1 MINLFLC
8 SQDSK
13 GGWPIPVSRVLVK
26 GVMSLEPGWY
36 SAMAQGH
43 AMSLL
48 SRAYSRS
55 RNPLYLRAAYRAI
68 NPFLVPSSEGGVL
81 TYLFGQHPWY
91 EEYPTVPPSF
101 VINGFMY
108 ALFGLYDLAKTLE
121 SFGVDQASF
130 VLEDGLPLELGKW
143 STELENSSD
152 NKPESIF
159 VNKGTNVLTGRL
171 ITAVNTTETL
181 SLFNE
186 SLNTDLHD
194 AAKPFHDSHST
205 SSNYEIQN
213 RGNMAEVE
221 DLQRNSANQ
230 NVKAAPLNKFKVNHH
245 LNPAENGTVYHA
257 KDELA
262 DEILKGQLFSNQPI
276 DERKEMKLRAR
287 SKRSLLL
294 SSDDILSPQL
304 LSKAKDTKT
313 AKQLFDAG
321 LKTLK
326 LALPLF
332 DSGSGSFYDLRH
344 FSVPGCAPNRARWD
358 YHSTHISQLLMVLSM
373 DEDPAGKDLF
383 QKTITRWMSYMKGK
397 RAPHN

>member
-1 MINLFLC
+1 M
-8 SQDSK
+8 K
-13 GGWPIPVSRVLVK
+13 GA
-26 GVMSLEPGWY
+26 MSLEPGWY

-48 SRAYSRS
+48 SRAYSQS
-55 RNPLYLRAAYRAI
+55 QNPLYLRAAYQAI

-91 EEYPTVPPSF
+91 EEYPTLPPSF

-121 SFGVDQASF
+121 SFGINQGSF
-130 VLEDGLPLELGKW
+130 VLEDGLPLEIENQL
-143 STELENSSD
+143 TELENASN
-152 NKPESIF
+152 NKPASIF
-159 VNKGTNVLTGRL
+159 VNKRTNILTGGS
-171 ITAVNTTETL
+171 ITTVNRTDVM
-181 SLFNE
+181 SFFNE
-186 SLNTDLHD
+186 SLSTDFQN
-194 AAKPFHDSHST
+194 AAKPFHDSLST
-205 SSNYEIQN
+205 SSNYKIQSHQ
-213 RGNMAEVE
+213 GEMAEVE
-221 DLQRNSANQ
+221 GFIRNSVDQ
-230 NVKAAPLNKFKVNHH
+230 KLKAAPPNKSKVNHH
-245 LNPAENGTVYHA
+245 FNPAENETVYHI
-257 KDELA
+257 KDGLA
-262 DEILKGQLFSNQPI
+262 NEILDGQFDSNQPT
-276 DERKEMKLRAR
+276 DERKEMNLRFR
-287 SKRSLLL
+287 HKRSLFL
-294 SSDDILSPQL
+294 SSDDVLSPQL

-373 DEDPAGKDLF
+373 DEDPAGKDLV
-383 QKTITRWMSYMKGK
+383 QKTIVRWMSYMKGK